1 MSDDFDDFD
10 DAALEADQDN
20 DTSKSH
26 VEGKLTL
33 TEKKRS
39 EMQSDARRRLE
50 LKLEQQ
56 MIEKQLKA
64 FDFEDDFD

>member
-1 MSDDFDDFD
+1 MSDDFDDL
-10 DAALEADQDN
+10 APEADQDN

-39 EMQSDARRRLE
+39 ERLSDARRRLE
-50 LKLEQQ
+50 LRLEQQ
-56 MIEKQLKA
+56 LIEKQLKA
-64 FDFEDDFD
+64 FDFEDDFE